1 MRGRTDLRAFR
12 EGCQKAADADGR
24 RRAFLRPRET
34 AMLQRA
40 SRVTFVQYYEA
51 ERLAAAC
58 MPAESP
64 GESTH

>member
-1 MRGRTDLRAFR
+1 MRGRTDLRDFR
-12 EGCQKAADADGR
+12 KGVQQAADTDAR

-40 SRVTFVQYYEA
+40 LRVTLVQYYEA